1 VAKGKS
7 KKELPEEILNEDG
20 VVDATVSLDEFEP
33 DFEDLTNED
42 EENIAD
48 EDLINSSYSDDI
60 TDDSVRMYLREIG
73 KIPLL
78 SLEKETELAKKRW
91 KVTKRQKIKWR
102 KLICALWFRL
112 QNDTLAVGWT
122 CLI

>member
-1 VAKGKS
+1 MAKGKS

-60 TDDSVRMYLREIG
+60 TDDSVRM
-73 KIPLL
+73 
-78 SLEKETELAKKRW
+78 
-91 KVTKRQKIKWR
+91 
-102 KLICALWFRL
+102 
-112 QNDTLAVGWT
+112 
-122 CLI
+122 